1 MSLENPTS
9 LDQLLVGQR
18 GTVTALI
25 SDGPEKRR
33 MIDLGLVSGTLV
45 EALHRSPSGDPVAY
59 GFRGAVIA
67 LRRADARQILVEQ

>member
-1 MSLENPTS
+1 MALENLTS

-18 GTVTALI
+18 GTVSILTSAGL
-25 SDGPEKRR
+25 ERRR

-45 EALHRSPSGDPVAY
+45 EALHRSPAGDPVAY

-67 LRRADARQILVEQ
+67 LRKSDARQVLVEQ